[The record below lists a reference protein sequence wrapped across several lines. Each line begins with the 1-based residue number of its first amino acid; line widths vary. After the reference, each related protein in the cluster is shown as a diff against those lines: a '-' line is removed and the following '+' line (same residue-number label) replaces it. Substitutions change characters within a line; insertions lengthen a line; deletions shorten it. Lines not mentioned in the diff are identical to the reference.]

1 MNNIP
6 DDAGNLFHFLFEE
19 NSTEEKEKGLIDVII
34 RYSNSGRLAL
44 RKYYDEVYAE
54 KNLLD
59 DIINNLSSNFGD
71 LVLYLFMS
79 PIEYDCLELYNALN
93 KITYHTDNIIE
104 ILTSRPKNYLNLLVP
119 KYEEV
124 YKQNLKQEIENKYK
138 GIVGKRLTSLFD
150 IEREENKNSVNLN
163 ECKEIALKLAK
174 LTCKEWITDEN
185 IFNEIFAKKSPKEL
199 IIIGRYYFKENN
211 ITMPTAI
218 EEFLEED
225 EKHLLRELIY
235 NVCRPAELFCKKL
248 KKAIQGLGTDTNT
261 VNRICVTRNE
271 LDTTLIR
278 KFYKYLYGVD
288 LQDDVI
294 GDTSGAYQLLLCEL
308 FSK

>member
-6 DDAGNLFHFLFEE
+6 EDAGSLFTCLFEE
-19 NSTEEKEKGLIDVII
+19 IPTEEKEKGIIDIII

-79 PIEYDCLELYNALN
+79 PFEYDCLELYNALN

-104 ILTSRPKNYLNLLVP
+104 ILTTRPNKYLNQLLP

-124 YKQNLKQEIENKYK
+124 YKQNLKEEIEKKYK

-150 IEREENKNSVNLN
+150 IERDPNDKKIDLN
-163 ECKEIALKLAK
+163 ECKEIAEKLAK
-174 LTCKEWITDEN
+174 LQCREWISDDN
-185 IFNEIFAKKSPKEL
+185 IFNEVFAKKSPKEL

-211 ITMPTAI
+211 ITMPFAI

-278 KFYKYLYGVD
+278 KFYKYFYGVN
-288 LQDDVI
+288 LQEDVI

>member
-1 MNNIP
+1 
-6 DDAGNLFHFLFEE
+6 
-19 NSTEEKEKGLIDVII
+19 
-34 RYSNSGRLAL
+34 
-44 RKYYDEVYAE
+44 
-54 KNLLD
+54 
-59 DIINNLSSNFGD
+59 
-71 LVLYLFMS
+71 MS

-104 ILTSRPKNYLNLLVP
+104 ILTSRPNVYLKQLIP

-124 YKQNLKQEIENKYK
+124 YKQNLKEEIENKYK

-150 IEREENKNSVNLN
+150 IERDINDKSINLN
-163 ECKEIALKLAK
+163 ECKEIAQKLAK
-174 LTCKEWITDEN
+174 LTCKEWITDDN

-235 NVCRPAELFCKKL
+235 NVCRPVELFCRKL

-278 KFYKYLYGVD
+278 KFYKYYYGVD
-288 LQDDVI
+288 LQYDVI